1 MRHLATTEP
10 QRDLGLVAVFQEAL
24 QVAQLD
30 VVVAIIRTG
39 PELDFLDL
47 DDLLLQLGL
56 VGALG
61 FLVLELP
68 VIHDPGDGRSRVGGD
83 LHQVQVLVLSQ
94 PQSVHELDDAELLV
108 INPYQAQFRR
118 ADLTVDTVTFV
129 CSDVPLP
136 QEDKKTSRAHHP
148 QALLATSC
156 WRRSTNAE
164 TGITP
169 RSTLPRARTAT

>member
-1 MRHLATTEP
+1 M
-10 QRDLGLVAVFQEAL
+10 
-24 QVAQLD
+24 
-30 VVVAIIRTG
+30 
-39 PELDFLDL
+39 
-47 DDLLLQLGL
+47 
-56 VGALG
+56 GALG
-61 FLVLELP
+61 FLILELA
-68 VIHDPGDGRSRVGGD
+68 VVHDAGHGWSRVGRD
-83 LHQVQVLVLSQ
+83 FHEIQVLVLGQ
-94 PQSVHELDDAELLV
+94 AQCVHELDDAELLV